1 VLISACIIVATVV
14 DFGNIN
20 PVTVLYW
27 SQVIAGFLVVPV
39 LGFILLLGNN
49 PRLAGRPNTTSENI
63 WLGGAVAGMVVAN
76 IVFFWTAL

>member
-1 VLISACIIVATVV
+1 
-14 DFGNIN
+14 
-20 PVTVLYW
+20 
-27 SQVIAGFLVVPV
+27 VPV

-49 PRLAGRPNTTSENI
+49 PRLAGRPNTRSENI